1 MVLFNELRITEDRKC
16 LIVDCE
22 VDRVDL
28 YSNMYIDSIYI
39 EYYKNSPVSGMP
51 SDKAYILYENS
62 SSDNTVKSVIRSMDI
77 AALKSSDMGIDSFRD
92 GLFYVIVKCDGE
104 LGTVPSGMPCGY
116 DNVTDIAVILDW
128 KSFYERGMNFVS
140 SMFNNCGDKCA
151 VPAGFEQF
159 VLLWNALK
167 LAISVCDW
175 DAVNMLWDNIIG
187 TGGYGQTNA
196 LVFGCGC
203 GR

>member
-28 YSNMYIDSIYI
+28 YSKMYIDSIYV
-39 EYYKNSPVSGMP
+39 EYYKNAPVSGMP
-51 SDKAYILYENS
+51 SDKAFLLYEHDESNP
-62 SSDNTVKSVIRSMDI
+62 VKSVRRSMDEV
-77 AALKSSDMGIDSFRD
+77 ALRASDFGIDSFKD
-92 GLFYVIVKCDGE
+92 GLFYVIVKCDGRIDDI
-104 LGTVPSGMPCGY
+104 PSGMPCGY

-128 KSFYERGMNFVS
+128 KSFYERGIGFVS

-151 VPAGFEQF
+151 VPSGFEQF
-159 VLLWNALK
+159 ILLWNALK

-175 DAVNMLWDNIIG
+175 EAVNMLWDNIIG
-187 TGGYGQTNA
+187 TGKNGAAGGFLA
-196 LVFGCGC
+196 GCGC
-203 GR
+203 NR